1 MAAKIT
7 HILKLPVGTRERK
20 NNVGIIEEVT
30 EFCEIGSVI
39 EYESTNG
46 NRWSEVLLNLHVL
59 NPQLFTLA
67 RAAMA
72 PESKGSST
80 ARVRMYDPPAK
91 RNVGATQSAPADEPP
106 AGDQTSAPPELEDDI
121 PF

>member
-7 HILKLPVGTRERK
+7 HILKLPVGKRERK

-30 EFCEIGSVI
+30 EYCEIGAVI
-39 EYESTNG
+39 QYENDNTG
-46 NRWSEVLLNLHVL
+46 NCWSEVLFNLHCL

-67 RAAMA
+67 RAALP
-72 PESKGSST
+72 PESKSSST

-91 RNVGATQSAPADEPP
+91 RNASQSATEEPP
-106 AGDQTSAPPELEDDI
+106 AGDQSYGQVLEDDI

>member
-20 NNVGIIEEVT
+20 NKVGIIEEVT
-30 EFCEIGSVI
+30 EYREIGSVI

-46 NRWSEVLLNLHVL
+46 NRWSEVLLNLDIL

-67 RAAMA
+67 RAALPPA
-72 PESKGSST
+72 PKSSST

-91 RNVGATQSAPADEPP
+91 RTASQSADATDEPP
-106 AGDQTSAPPELEDDI
+106 AADQAPLQEEDDI

>member
-7 HILKLPVGTRERK
+7 HILKLPVGKRERK

-30 EFCEIGSVI
+30 EYCEIGAVI
-39 EYESTNG
+39 QYENDNTG
-46 NRWSEVLLNLHVL
+46 NCWSEVLFNLHCL

-67 RAAMA
+67 RAALP
-72 PESKGSST
+72 PESKSSST

-91 RNVGATQSAPADEPP
+91 RNASQSAPADEPQG
-106 AGDQTSAPPELEDDI
+106 GDQAPLQEEDDI